1 MLTKKNIHSA
11 YLLIS
16 AFVILHGTFLLMSA
30 GGTFSVYALR
40 MYTPLSNYLV
50 AFSFI
55 ALFILYN
62 HKGKVRSYISASAIV
77 SITVTGLV
85 YNLILVPAIPE
96 AEMILSDY
104 PNFVTH
110 FFSMVLALFN
120 YFFFEKKGEFSY
132 KHILAGMAFPFIY
145 WVVFIS
151 IGGMIDFFPYFFMNP
166 TQIGWGM
173 TFIWFGI
180 ILTVIA
186 VLGFLLVRFDKMR
199 GRKAKD

>member
-1 MLTKKNIHSA
+1 M
-11 YLLIS
+11 
-16 AFVILHGTFLLMSA
+16 FILH
-30 GGTFSVYALR
+30 
-40 MYTPLSNYLV
+40 
-50 AFSFI
+50 
-55 ALFILYN
+55 N

-85 YNLILVPAIPE
+85 YNLILVPTIPE

-104 PNFVTH
+104 PNFVAH

-145 WVVFIS
+145 WVVFVS

-166 TQIGWGM
+166 TQIGWSM

-186 VLGFLLVRFDKMR
+186 VLGFLLVRFDKI
-199 GRKAKD
+199 GGKKAKD